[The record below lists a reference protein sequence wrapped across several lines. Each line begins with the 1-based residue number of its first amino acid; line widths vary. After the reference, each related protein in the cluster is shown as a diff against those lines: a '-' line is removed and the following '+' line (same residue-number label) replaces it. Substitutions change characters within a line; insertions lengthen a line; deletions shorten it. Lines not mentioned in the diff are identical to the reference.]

1 MAEGYITNPPT
12 YDGGSSG
19 LLAGA
24 KDTIDAAAA
33 QQSPEDLQIVM
44 ALQSYWNESDANRKN
59 GLNPREDKWRDNLN
73 LYWNRV
79 DFSKKA
85 QWQSRETMPEV
96 PSFVDRF
103 AAAMK
108 EALVSL
114 PEGFYSVLDPE
125 DEERDIAE
133 AVQNMT
139 DVLLTKAGRS
149 LQVGQVMPFSAV
161 FEEQCKLGALMAM
174 SSVVTWKN
182 DIPGGRVAVETVDPR
197 FVWLDHTGRNM
208 YRIRRIEIDKHELYN
223 MISKKDKRN
232 NPIFKTENLESLI
245 NSLTLY
251 DQIYRLEAAGHGVYN
266 SSARAPIT
274 LDEYIAT
281 VVDNTGKVIG
291 ERSLFIV
298 ANQKFLIRGPEANPF
313 WHGQDWLVY
322 TPLVPT
328 PLSVYGRTYMEDLG
342 SIAHTFT
349 ELTNLLLDAAMA
361 SSLSAWAVVPSALM
375 NPEQLA
381 SGVTPNKVFMLEDG
395 VDAKTFAQRLELG
408 TLSQEGV
415 QMWQMLKNEITEA
428 MGTNEIGLG
437 QFAPKS
443 RTSATEINATQQG
456 SSAIVRSVAQVVET
470 RWLDP
475 TLDLIWKTGL
485 QHLKSNNRAIAAAV
499 GQDMWQAL
507 YSQRKE
513 LIERPFT
520 FQARGI
526 SNALY
531 RQQKLKSLLTMF
543 QIIGSSQAL
552 AQPFFQEV
560 SVQKFLDT
568 MLELSGIDFS
578 KMKMTE
584 REQQMK
590 QITDQYQQAQ
600 AQAQQQQQ
608 GPGKGSGPRGGSQKA
623 QQEGQGLASM
633 FNQAPKGAQAKQQQ
647 GAGNV

>member
-12 YDGGSSG
+12 YDGGSTGFTSQSKEAAQ
-19 LLAGA
+19 LDALAGA
-24 KDTIDAAAA
+24 
-33 QQSPEDLQIVM
+33 QSPEDLEIVT
-44 ALQSYWNESDANRKN
+44 ALQSYWNEADSNRKN
-59 GLNPREDKWRDNLN
+59 GLNPREDKWRENLN
-73 LYWNRV
+73 LYWNRY

-96 PSFVDRF
+96 PGFVDRF

-108 EALVSL
+108 ETLISL
-114 PEGFYSVLDPE
+114 PDGFYTVIDPE

-133 AVQNMT
+133 AVERMT
-139 DVLLTKAGRS
+139 DVMLTKTGRS
-149 LQVGQVMPFSAV
+149 LQAGQVLPFVSV

-208 YRIRRIEIDKHELYN
+208 YRIRRIEIDKHELMA
-223 MISKKDKRN
+223 MITKKDRRG

-251 DQIYRLEAAGHGVYN
+251 DQVYRLEAAGHGMYN
-266 SSARAPIT
+266 ASGRAPIT

-281 VVDNTGKVIG
+281 VVDSQGKVIG
-291 ERSLFIV
+291 ERALYVV
-298 ANQKFLIRGPEANPF
+298 ANQKFLLRGPEKNPF

-328 PLSVYGRTYMEDLG
+328 PLSVYGRTYMEDLA
-342 SIAHTFT
+342 SVAHTFT

-361 SSLSAWAVVPSALM
+361 SSLSAWAMVPGALL
-375 NPEQLA
+375 NPEQIA
-381 SGVTPNKVFMLEDG
+381 SGVTPNKVFLLEEG

-408 TLSQEGV
+408 TLSPEGV

-456 SSAIVRSVAQVVET
+456 SSAIVRSVAEVVET
-470 RWLDP
+470 RWLNP

-485 QHLKSNNRAIAAAV
+485 QHLKSNNRAMAAAV
-499 GQDMWQAL
+499 GQDMWGAL
-507 YSQRKE
+507 YQNRKE
-513 LIERPFT
+513 LVERPFT

-526 SNALY
+526 SNAVY
-531 RQQKLKSLLTMF
+531 RQQKLKSLLTIF
-543 QIIGSSQAL
+543 QIIGSSQVL

-560 SVQKFLDT
+560 SVQKFLD
-568 MLELSGIDFS
+568 MILHLSGIDFS
-578 KMKMTE
+578 KMQMTE
-584 REQQMK
+584 REKAMQQ
-590 QITDQYQQAQ
+590 IAAPYQQAQ
-600 AQAQQQQQ
+600 QQAMQ
-608 GPGKGSGPRGGSQKA
+608 GPQSQAAGRPRGGQQKA
-623 QQEGQGLASM
+623 QKEMQGLARSV
-633 FNQAPKGAQAKQQQ
+633 NQGPQ
-647 GAGNV
+647 GQPAGGQIG